1 MKTDFFFKFWLLTSL
16 FRIASLH
23 VIKEKVFFNWQLL
36 LTYLFMCN
44 MLFKTLILIKVRL
57 HCIDIIA
64 YHCIIFNDDVIIM
77 FKRVFPFKQ
86 EMHNSLLQ
94 RNIPQKKIN
103 IFKKQKYWYITHT
116 WSDKSFQGYRCKS
129 GIAIFQRRVT
139 WNYTYSPFEINISS
153 KLLLLKTIFV

>member
-1 MKTDFFFKFWLLTSL
+1 MKKDVFFKFWLLTSL

-23 VIKEKVFFNWQLL
+23 VIKEKVFLIDSFSWLL
-36 LTYLFMCN
+36 CLCVS

-57 HCIDIIA
+57 HWIDIIA

-94 RNIPQKKIN
+94 RNIPQKKKN

-116 WSDKSFQGYRCKS
+116 WSDKAFKGTVVN
-129 GIAIFQRRVT
+129 RVL
-139 WNYTYSPFEINISS
+139 PFFDGGLLEIT
-153 KLLLLKTIFV
+153 LTFPLK

>member
-1 MKTDFFFKFWLLTSL
+1 MKKDVFFKFWLLTSL

-23 VIKEKVFFNWQLL
+23 VIKEKVFLIDSFSWLL
-36 LTYLFMCN
+36 CLCVS

-57 HCIDIIA
+57 HWIDIIA

-94 RNIPQKKIN
+94 RNIPQKKKN

-129 GIAIFQRRVT
+129 GIAIFRRRVT
-139 WNYTYSPFEINISS
+139 WNYAYIPFEINISS
-153 KLLLLKTIFV
+153 KLLL

>member
-1 MKTDFFFKFWLLTSL
+1 MKKDVFFKFWLLTSL

-23 VIKEKVFFNWQLL
+23 VIKEKVFLIDSFSWLL
-36 LTYLFMCN
+36 CLCVP

-57 HCIDIIA
+57 HWIDIIA

-86 EMHNSLLQ
+86 EMHNSLLK
-94 RNIPQKKIN
+94 RNIPQKKKN

-139 WNYTYSPFEINISS
+139 WNYAYIPFEINISS
-153 KLLLLKTIFV
+153 KLLL